1 MLSRQCEL
9 VHRRYTADQETVLT
23 AAPLGLQ
30 GSRRFGAG
38 FPKTPPHQAG
48 LYGENSS
55 RVRVGERERRPG
67 WHLSIH
73 PSPRSRTTLVQQTT
87 PKRVKVGE
95 RKRNYR

>member
-67 WHLSIH
+67 WHLSSTLH
-73 PSPRSRTTLVQQTT
+73 REAVQHWYNRPPR
-87 PKRVKVGE
+87 KG
-95 RKRNYR
+95 